1 MLNLDERYQS
11 YLDGKK
17 KLRINGE
24 EHRVIAYGYTD
35 DGQTIDG
42 YYLTTDDHTLY
53 YDKKE
58 QFLRMESLEKVAQ
71 EVA

>member
-17 KLRINGE
+17 KLRIDGE
-24 EHRVIAYGYTD
+24 EHKVIGYGYTD

-42 YYLTTDDHTLY
+42 YYLTTNDHTLY
-53 YDKKE
+53 YNKE
-58 QFLRMESLEKVAQ
+58 SKLLRMEPLEKLVQ
-71 EVA
+71 TS

>member
-17 KLRINGE
+17 KLRIDGE

-42 YYLTTDDHTLY
+42 
-53 YDKKE
+53 
-58 QFLRMESLEKVAQ
+58 
-71 EVA
+71 